1 MQSFVYLEIS
11 IHKFSNTSLSIPQLF
26 QLENYSYPYFIHVKL
41 PKNYSCS
48 NTSLSLNHRIIF
60 THIYIYESSRNIS
73 KQASFLAFR
82 CHAHVYPPRSTVRP
96 ATPPRE
102 ALHDARARRGPRA
115 RVIFGGGKGF
125 GRMKYGSSN

>member
-1 MQSFVYLEIS
+1 MFMQSFVYLEIS

-60 THIYIYESSRNIS
+60 THIYIYTNLRVTFQNRRVSSRFD
-73 KQASFLAFR
+73 ATLTFTL
-82 CHAHVYPPRSTVRP
+82 HVRP
-96 ATPPRE
+96 FAPRPPLAKPCTMR
-102 ALHDARARRGPRA
+102 AQDAGHVLA
-115 RVIFGGGKGF
+115 
-125 GRMKYGSSN
+125 SSLEEEKDSAG